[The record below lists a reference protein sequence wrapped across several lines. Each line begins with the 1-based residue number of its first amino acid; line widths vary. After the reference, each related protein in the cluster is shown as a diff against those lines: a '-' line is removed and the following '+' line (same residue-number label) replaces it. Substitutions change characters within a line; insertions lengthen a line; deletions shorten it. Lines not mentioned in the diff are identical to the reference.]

1 MPVGQ
6 VLDALSNW
14 PALVVLAAIALV
26 LQPLRLLL
34 MGLVFRVIGVPKSKI
49 ADWAL
54 KHADSSKF
62 LDVLDHFKPSAK
74 AEVEK
79 PPPKPE
85 VSGKPDEPPAPPR
98 AVS

>member
-6 VLDALSNW
+6 ALDALSNW
-14 PALVVLAAIALV
+14 PALAALAAIALLV
-26 LQPLRLLL
+26 QPLRLLL
-34 MGLVFRVIGVPKSKI
+34 MALVFRIIGVPKSKI

-62 LDVLDHFKPSAK
+62 LDVLDHFKPSPK

-85 VSGKPDEPPAPPR
+85 ADEAPGDTPAGPR